1 MLSNKIIMVTRIPT
15 LMQSRMVLFVPTI
28 KKCIPEENNFP
39 ACEALANQG
48 DDEALLIVGRFYE
61 TALVS
66 KKISKRQKKFIRDCR
81 IRTMQTG

>member
-1 MLSNKIIMVTRIPT
+1 MLSNKIIMVTVFLLLCNPVW
-15 LMQSRMVLFVPTI
+15 SYSEPTI
-28 KKCIPEENNFP
+28 KCIPEENNFP

-61 TALVS
+61 TGTGVE
-66 KKISKRQKKFIRDCR
+66 KISKRQKKFIRDCR